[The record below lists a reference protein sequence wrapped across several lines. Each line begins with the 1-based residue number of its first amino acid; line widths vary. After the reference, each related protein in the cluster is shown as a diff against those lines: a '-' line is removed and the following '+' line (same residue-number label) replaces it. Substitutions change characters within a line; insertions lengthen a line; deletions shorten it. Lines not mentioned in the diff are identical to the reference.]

1 MPGRYY
7 NPNQEKFAQKLIE
20 YIDQCG
26 RNRAWLAERL
36 GYRHRGIWNR
46 WMNGDSQMPL
56 RALREFCKLCELDR
70 AQCIELARLAG
81 HEEEIEFIAG
91 MLGWNGSTGD
101 EGIFESFKQTSGA
114 LQRQIRIREFQSLV
128 AERTQVF
135 LGRQFIFQAI
145 QTLLT
150 ESQMRSG
157 YIVVHGE
164 PGIGK
169 TALVAQLVKQK
180 GYVHHFNIAAQNIR
194 SGRDFLAN
202 MCAQLIVKYELPYDT
217 LPQEATKDSGFLSR
231 LLTESVDKARGQPVV
246 ILVDALDEAED
257 YDVPPD
263 TNRLLLPPTL
273 PAGVF
278 FVITTREQAD
288 FRLFVDHREDIY
300 LRDNDPGNLDDVRRY
315 IQEYLRMHPDK
326 MEARIGEWRITQE
339 EFVTVMTQKSQGNFM
354 YLVYVLRDIREG
366 RLTAANID
374 DVRQLPQGL
383 RAYYQRHWRMMR
395 ARDETC
401 FEQYYEPVV
410 CLLATVRQPVNIEQ
424 LQEWTDLPPRRIK
437 EVIDEWRE
445 FLDVEEGEEG
455 ELRYHIYHT
464 RFQDFLKEEV
474 GLTQYHGQIARK
486 ALGKIPGF
494 EMEPQSK

>member
-7 NPNQEKFAQKLIE
+7 NPNQEKFTQKLNE
-20 YIDQCG
+20 YIERCG
-26 RNRAWLAERL
+26 HSRAWLADRL

-56 RALREFCKLCELDR
+56 RVLGEFCKLCELDR
-70 AQCIELARLAG
+70 VECIELARLAG
-81 HEEEIEFIAG
+81 YEEEIEFIAG

-145 QTLLT
+145 QALLT
-150 ESQMRSG
+150 ESQTPSG

-202 MCAQLIVKYELPYDT
+202 ICAQLIVKYELPYHT
-217 LPQEATKDSGFLSR
+217 LPQEATYDSGFLSR

-288 FRLFVDHREDIY
+288 FRLFVDRREDIY
-300 LRDNDPGNLDDVRRY
+300 LRDNDPDNLDDVRRY
-315 IQEYLRMHPDK
+315 IHEYFQMHPDK

-374 DVRQLPQGL
+374 DIRHLPQGL
-383 RAYYQRHWRMMR
+383 RGYYQRHWRSMR
-395 ARDETC
+395 AKGETD
-401 FEQYYEPVV
+401 FEVCYGPVV
-410 CLLATVRQPVNIEQ
+410 CFLATAREPVGIEQ
-424 LQEWTDLPPRRIK
+424 LCEWTNLPPGRVK
-437 EVIDEWRE
+437 DVIDEWRE
-445 FLDVEEGEEG
+445 FLNFKEGEEG
-455 ELRYHIYHT
+455 GLRYHIYHT
-464 RFQDFLKEEV
+464 SFQDFLREEV
-474 GLTQYHGQIARK
+474 DLTLYHNVIARK
-486 ALGKIPGF
+486 ALGKIPDF
-494 EMEPQSK
+494 